1 MHSTANSQQR
11 NLMQGVAG
19 GLRAEYA
26 GVLRAPVPE
35 RLGRLMRRLDDDR
48 AEHLVSVREHIESC
62 QSFVIQEW

>member
-48 AEHLVSVREHIESC
+48 AEHLDVRLSDRPYRNA
-62 QSFVIQEW
+62 QQYRS